1 MKNRRKAK
9 VSFST
14 DRWKAGGIIAALVA
28 SVAVFTV
35 MLQMERSMLTKYEKG
50 TVYVAAEEI
59 PRGQVITEE
68 NFERY
73 FREQELDI
81 SCIADGALRNPE
93 QLSGLAAKF
102 DIEPG
107 VVLTGGMFE
116 KMSDI
121 LGEMEEPVVAGL
133 KADDLYQVVGGTLRA
148 GDRIHIY
155 SVTGEKEAVLIWEN
169 VYVKEVFDQ
178 TGNRIES
185 GNSVAAAQRINIY
198 LDKADVIGFYSELAS
213 GAMRVVKVCR

>member
-1 MKNRRKAK
+1 M
-9 VSFST
+9 
-14 DRWKAGGIIAALVA
+14 
-28 SVAVFTV
+28 
-35 MLQMERSMLTKYEKG
+35 
-50 TVYVAAEEI
+50 
-59 PRGQVITEE
+59 
-68 NFERY
+68 
-73 FREQELDI
+73 
-81 SCIADGALRNPE
+81 
-93 QLSGLAAKF
+93 
-102 DIEPG
+102 
-107 VVLTGGMFE
+107 TGGMFE
-116 KMSDI
+116 KMTDI
-121 LGEMEEPVVAGL
+121 LGKMEEPVVAGL